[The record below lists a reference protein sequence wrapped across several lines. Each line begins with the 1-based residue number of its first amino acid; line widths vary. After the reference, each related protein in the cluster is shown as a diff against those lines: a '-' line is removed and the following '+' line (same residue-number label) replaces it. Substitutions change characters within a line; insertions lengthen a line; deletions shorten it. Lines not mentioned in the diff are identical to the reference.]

1 MSQQPAASIVSLYRY
16 PVKGFSPEPLD
27 IVNVGAEECFPW
39 DRAYAVENGGRD
51 FDPVA
56 PQHMPK
62 IKFLNLMRHERL
74 AALETHFDEPSSALT
89 ILREGRQVA
98 KGRMDQKVGRQ
109 IIEQFLAAYL
119 PDDIRGAPKIVSADG
134 HHFTDIAPTWLSVI
148 NLASVRELERVMKT
162 AVDPMRFRGN
172 IHVDGIAPWCEF
184 DWVGQNLDVNGTT
197 SIEVRERIQRCAA
210 TNVDPATGARD
221 LTIPRALSDAFGHMD
236 MGVYVSV
243 TSPVT
248 LAPGDTI
255 SAKAE

>member
-1 MSQQPAASIVSLYRY
+1 MSQQSAASIVSLYRY
-16 PVKGFSPEPLD
+16 PVKGFSPEPLNS
-27 IVNVGAEECFPW
+27 VNAGAEECFPW
-39 DRAYAVENGGRD
+39 DRAYAVENGGRE

-74 AALETHFDEPSSALT
+74 AALETHFDESSLALT

-98 KGRMDQKVGRQ
+98 KGQMDQKVGRQ

-119 PDDIRGAPKIVSADG
+119 PDDIRGAPRIVSAEG

-162 AVDPMRFRGN
+162 SVDPVRFRGN
-172 IHVDGIAPWCEF
+172 IYIDGIAPWCEF
-184 DWVGQNLDVNGTT
+184 DWVDRSLDVNE
-197 SIEVRERIQRCAA
+197 SAALHVRERIQRCAA
-210 TNVDPATGARD
+210 TNVDPSTGTRD
-221 LTIPRALSDAFGHMD
+221 LAIPRALSDAFGHMD

-248 LAPGDTI
+248 LSLGDTI